1 MKFLAKKNLPED
13 AVPRDRVLKTLSTFA
28 VDIFESLLGLKYEEG
43 SYELIYTYASNSLL
57 LFTVLRIRNRVIHK

>member
-43 SYELIYTYASNSLL
+43 SYDLFIHMRRIHCYCSLS
-57 LFTVLRIRNRVIHK
+57 